1 MKQTANYLA
10 VCFVREKM
18 YIYNMAKNVILLA
31 IVLSLLFVG
40 CSNCHDYTDD
50 YAVVESDS
58 TFIAFAE
65 PFKTDT
71 SIYPKEGMLSY
82 SRFSNGEALTAIV
95 YYDYIKL
102 FVDIFGC
109 RTRHCKEASS
119 VVIHNS
125 DYSYMEL
132 FHPPQFEISKAN
144 ESRQINDD
152 YEEKVID
159 FLFHLNLK
167 TDSIFISW
175 DVEVGKGKYEHCR
188 APLNPGW

>member
-1 MKQTANYLA
+1 VK
-10 VCFVREKM
+10 K
-18 YIYNMAKNVILLA
+18 ILF
-31 IVLSLLFVG
+31 ILSLLLVGCFVG
-40 CSNCHDYTDD
+40 CSDCQDYTDE

-58 TFIAFAE
+58 TFIAYAE

-71 SIYPKEGMLSY
+71 SIYPQEGMLSY
-82 SRFSNGEALTAIV
+82 SGFSNGEALTAVV

-109 RTRHCKEASS
+109 RTRNCKEASS

-132 FHPPQFEISKAN
+132 FHPPQFEISRAK

-152 YEEKVID
+152 FEEKVID

-167 TDSIFISW
+167 TDSVFISW
-175 DVEVGKGKYEHCR
+175 DVEVGTGKYEHCR